1 MTLTT
6 LPPSTSPF
14 TRRLFLS
21 RAALACAAVTT
32 LGALPAMP
40 ARAAAFSEGGL
51 AIRGYDPV
59 AYFEDGAP
67 VRGSAEFETWHDGA
81 TWRFASAENL
91 AAFEADPA
99 RYAPQ
104 YGGYCAYAAA
114 FGSKAP
120 TDPDAWKIVE
130 GKLYLNLNQG
140 IQKRWE
146 KDIPGFIEKADA
158 NWPSLR

>member
-1 MTLTT
+1 MPPTT
-6 LPPSTSPF
+6 PPL

-21 RAALACAAVTT
+21 RAALAGTALAT
-32 LGALPAMP
+32 LGALPAGP

-59 AYFEDGAP
+59 AYFERGAP
-67 VRGSAEFETWHDGA
+67 VRGVAEFETEHDGA
-81 TWRFASAENL
+81 TWRFASADNL

-120 TDPDAWKIVE
+120 TDPDAWKIVD
-130 GKLYLNLNQG
+130 GKLYLNLNKG
-140 IQKRWE
+140 IQARWE
-146 KDIPGFIEKADA
+146 KDIPGFIAKADR